1 MVNVG
6 DRVYIIHDNFDIVPA
21 IVQKINKDG
30 RMEVNHQSNGTCDQN
45 PWQISVL
52 RYYHEGD
59 YFTSLD
65 QAKVK
70 VLQNIDEFLS
80 KKIRNYQGD

>member
-1 MVNVG
+1 MINVG

-21 IVQKINKDG
+21 IVRKVTKDG
-30 RMEVNHQSNGTCDQN
+30 RMEVDYQSNGTCDQD
-45 PWQISVL
+45 PWQVSV
-52 RYYHEGD
+52 RHYQEGE

-70 VLQNIDEFLS
+70 ALQNIDELLS